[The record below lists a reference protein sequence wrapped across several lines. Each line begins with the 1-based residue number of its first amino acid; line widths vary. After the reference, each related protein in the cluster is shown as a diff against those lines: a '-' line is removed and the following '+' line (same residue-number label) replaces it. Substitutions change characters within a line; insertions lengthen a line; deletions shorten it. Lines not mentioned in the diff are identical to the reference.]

1 MMQAKLI
8 RITTVPISLE
18 KLLEGQLCFMSRH
31 YQLIAISS
39 NAEKMREIAQAEGV
53 QTYAVELTRKITPLK
68 DLIAVYKLYK
78 ILKKEQP
85 LFVHTHTPKA
95 GIVGMMAA
103 FFAAVPHRLHTVA
116 GLPLLTT
123 TGVKRRLLTLIE
135 KLTYRF
141 ATKVYPNSYALSGI
155 ITQLKLTRQ
164 DKLKVIANGS
174 SNGIDTDFF
183 NPDRYSVNTINDL
196 KRQLAIKPG
205 DFIFVFI
212 GRIVT
217 DKGIN
222 ELVAAFDRLSQK
234 QDKVKLLLV
243 GSEERDLDPITES
256 SQTIIK
262 NNAAIIA
269 AGYQADV
276 RPYLAIS
283 KALVFPSYREG
294 FPNVVMQAGAMKLP
308 AIVTDI
314 NGCNEIIE
322 EGINGVIVPP
332 KDTAAVYAKMQ
343 AFLAM
348 SEQKR
353 LEMGKASR
361 DIMIQRYKREMVW
374 ESLLEEYQRL
384 ASDVEE

>member
-1 MMQAKLI
+1 
-8 RITTVPISLE
+8 
-18 KLLEGQLCFMSRH
+18 MSRH

-155 ITQLKLTRQ
+155 INQLKLTRQ

-343 AFLAM
+343 VFLAM

>member
-1 MMQAKLI
+1 MMQSKLI

-18 KLLEGQLCFMSRH
+18 KLLEGQLRFMNRH

-123 TGVKRRLLTLIE
+123 SGVKRRLLTLIE

-155 ITQLKLTRQ
+155 INQLKLTRQ
-164 DKLKVIANGS
+164 NKLKVIANGS

-196 KRQLAIKPG
+196 KRQLAIKPD

-343 AFLAM
+343 VFLAM

-361 DIMIQRYKREMVW
+361 DKMIQRYKREMVW